1 MSWEVEYLPEANQDL
16 KNLDG
21 SQRLLVLKAIKKVQQ
36 NPISI
41 YEGGY
46 GKPLGNKNG
55 SDLSGFLKVK
65 LKSAGLRV
73 VYKVVRQDDKMLII
87 VIGARADEEVYGI
100 AQKESLIITFNYSE
114 SQNKFDSH
122 YNYFIN
128 IALHIRSLRSL
139 RAYRLIVNEKIFF
152 SFTINMKPPAKIYIK
167 RNKLH

>member
-1 MSWEVEYLPEANQDL
+1 MSWEVEYLPEAHQDL

-21 SQRLLVLKAIKKVQQ
+21 SQKNLVLKAIKKVKQ
-36 NPISI
+36 NPLPI

-55 SDLSGFLKVK
+55 TDLSGFLKVK

-100 AQKESLIITFNYSE
+100 AQKR
-114 SQNKFDSH
+114 
-122 YNYFIN
+122 
-128 IALHIRSLRSL
+128 IRDNNL
-139 RAYRLIVNEKIFF
+139 
-152 SFTINMKPPAKIYIK
+152 
-167 RNKLH
+167 

>member
-87 VIGARADEEVYGI
+87 VIDARADEEVYGI
-100 AQKESLIITFNYSE
+100 AQNRILDN
-114 SQNKFDSH
+114 N
-122 YNYFIN
+122 
-128 IALHIRSLRSL
+128 L
-139 RAYRLIVNEKIFF
+139 
-152 SFTINMKPPAKIYIK
+152 
-167 RNKLH
+167 

>member
-65 LKSAGLRV
+65 LSK
-73 VYKVVRQDDKMLII
+73 I
-87 VIGARADEEVYGI
+87 
-100 AQKESLIITFNYSE
+100 
-114 SQNKFDSH
+114 KFS
-122 YNYFIN
+122 
-128 IALHIRSLRSL
+128 
-139 RAYRLIVNEKIFF
+139 K
-152 SFTINMKPPAKIYIK
+152 
-167 RNKLH
+167 

>member
-65 LKSAGLRV
+65 LKNAGLRV

-100 AQKESLIITFNYSE
+100 AQKRILDN
-114 SQNKFDSH
+114 N
-122 YNYFIN
+122 
-128 IALHIRSLRSL
+128 L
-139 RAYRLIVNEKIFF
+139 
-152 SFTINMKPPAKIYIK
+152 
-167 RNKLH
+167 

>member
-87 VIGARADEEVYGI
+87 VIGARADEEVYGM
-100 AQKESLIITFNYSE
+100 AQKR
-114 SQNKFDSH
+114 
-122 YNYFIN
+122 
-128 IALHIRSLRSL
+128 IRD
-139 RAYRLIVNEKIFF
+139 
-152 SFTINMKPPAKIYIK
+152 
-167 RNKLH
+167 NKL

>member
-65 LKSAGLRV
+65 PESA
-73 VYKVVRQDDKMLII
+73 KLI
-87 VIGARADEEVYGI
+87 
-100 AQKESLIITFNYSE
+100 F
-114 SQNKFDSH
+114 
-122 YNYFIN
+122 
-128 IALHIRSLRSL
+128 
-139 RAYRLIVNEKIFF
+139 
-152 SFTINMKPPAKIYIK
+152 
-167 RNKLH
+167 